1 LRNLAAK
8 ILCNK
13 NEEEKELFC
22 YSKSKVRQNVNRHD
36 CVVRSKGDFFRSRSE
51 GRYVVW
57 LLVSCSRS
65 LFSGIV
71 TRCANTGFLRITI
84 PRIPAFVDACV
95 RAYVSITSI
104 SPAWTTSIGSDRFS
118 HSSLSLFLLHYARDL
133 SHFNVQL
140 RYAIIIR
147 RDRTQQNRL
156 IRAISRRLTD
166 SLPSKF
172 IYTQRLTPFATSVLS
187 STTASISVLL

>member
-1 LRNLAAK
+1 M
-8 ILCNK
+8 
-13 NEEEKELFC
+13 LFC
-22 YSKSKVRQNVNRHD
+22 NSKSKVRQNVNRHD
-36 CVVRSKGDFFRSRSE
+36 CVVRSEGDFFRSRSE

-104 SPAWTTSIGSDRFS
+104 SPAWTASIGSDRFS
-118 HSSLSLFLLHYARDL
+118 RSSLSISPALCTRLKSFQCPTSIRHNYPPRSNSAKSAYT
-133 SHFNVQL
+133 SH
-140 RYAIIIR
+140 
-147 RDRTQQNRL
+147 
-156 IRAISRRLTD
+156 
-166 SLPSKF
+166 
-172 IYTQRLTPFATSVLS
+172 
-187 STTASISVLL
+187 